1 MKIIRN
7 AQVFKVTLPEYS
19 QLLHHMAQGIFQPVP
34 ETMVGSYGFVPN
46 KVTGEL
52 LTPIAEGFSMSVRID
67 EKILPRASV
76 NAAVAEAI
84 AEREQA
90 DGVELTKE
98 EKGLIKDVVIADLI
112 TKALVKTTVVTAFY
126 HASKQLLIVATANK
140 EAAQSLAGQL
150 IKVCGSIKPTTIHVA
165 TMTHDLTGR
174 LQNLVTGE
182 IVAFAG
188 FKVGAYILLKKED
201 RKVVFDQVSVSDAT
215 EGILEA
221 LNDGMQVEALRL
233 IHKGAVSFKIM
244 KDFSLRRI
252 DFMGESTEDE
262 DEGAEERDAALGWR
276 VEAGKQLIELA
287 DVIEALCAMF
297 DYKPEPESEA
307 ADA

>member
-1 MKIIRN
+1 
-7 AQVFKVTLPEYS
+7 
-19 QLLHHMAQGIFQPVP
+19 MAQAVFQPVT
-34 ETMVGSYGFVPN
+34 ETLVRSYGFVSN
-46 KVTGEL
+46 KTTGEL

-84 AEREQA
+84 AEREQELQC
-90 DGVELTKE
+90 ELTKE
-98 EKGLIKDVVIADLI
+98 EKGLIKDIVIADLI

-126 HASKQLLIVATANK
+126 HASKHLLIVATANK
-140 EAAQSLAGQL
+140 EVAQCLGGL
-150 IKVCGSIKPTTIHVA
+150 LVNVCGSVKSTTIHVA

-174 LQNLVTGE
+174 LRNLVTGE
-182 IVAFAG
+182 IDAFAG
-188 FKVGAYILLKKED
+188 FKVGAYVLLKKED
-201 RKVVFDQVSVSDAT
+201 RKVAFDQVSVSDAT

-221 LNDGMQVEALRL
+221 LNDELQVEAIRL
-233 IHKGAVSFKIM
+233 IHKGAVAFKIM

-262 DEGAEERDAALGWR
+262 DEGAEARDAAFGWR

-287 DVIEALCAMF
+287 AVIDALCDLF
-297 DYKPEPESEA
+297 DYKPEAEEEKSD
-307 ADA
+307 ADRV